1 VTGDTKAQHL
11 VLTRDEIARTY
22 DTIGRYVR
30 RTPVV
35 ELDLSGPVTLKLEQL
50 QCAGSFK
57 ARGAFTNLL
66 LRDVPSAGVAAASGG
81 NHGVA
86 VAYAAHRLG
95 IPARI
100 FVPTVSSP
108 AKIERIRQLADL
120 VVVGD
125 RYADALEA
133 AERWI
138 ATSGAMSVHAY
149 DHRET
154 ILGQATLALEL
165 DGQAGPLDTV
175 LAPVGGGGL
184 IAGIASYFAG
194 SVRVIGVEPDG
205 APTLFCARAAG
216 APVDAP
222 AGSIAVDALAPRRVG
237 DVVFPITQA
246 YVADVVLVD
255 DDAIRGAQRKLWQTA
270 RIAAE
275 PAASVGVAALLAGAY
290 KPAPGERVAVV
301 ISGANMSP
309 SQLAD

>member
-1 VTGDTKAQHL
+1 MTHDDIRRAYASIG
-11 VLTRDEIARTY
+11 TY
-22 DTIGRYVR
+22 LR

-35 ELDLSGPVTLKLEQL
+35 ALDLGGPVTLKLEQL

-66 LRDVPSAGVAAASGG
+66 LRDVPPAGVAAASGG

-95 IPARI
+95 VPARI

-120 VVVGD
+120 EVVGD

-138 ATSGAMSVHAY
+138 AASGAMSVHAY
-149 DHRET
+149 DHEHT

-165 DGQAGPLDTV
+165 DEQAGPLDTV
-175 LAPVGGGGL
+175 LVPVGGGGL
-184 IAGIASYFAG
+184 IAGVASYFAG
-194 SVRVIGVEPDG
+194 GVRVIGVEPEG
-205 APTLFCARAAG
+205 APTLARARAAG

-237 DVVFPITQA
+237 EVVFPITEA

-255 DDAIRGAQRKLWQTA
+255 DDAIRGAQRTLWQTA

-275 PAASVGVAALLAGAY
+275 PAASVGVAALLSGAY
-290 KPAPGERVAVV
+290 KPVPGERVAVV